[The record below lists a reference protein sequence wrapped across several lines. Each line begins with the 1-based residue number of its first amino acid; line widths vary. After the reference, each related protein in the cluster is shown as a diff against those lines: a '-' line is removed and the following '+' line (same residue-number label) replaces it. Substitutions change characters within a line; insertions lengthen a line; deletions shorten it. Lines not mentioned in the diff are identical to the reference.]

1 MNSAFD
7 PASPFLG
14 NFAKIMKKL
23 MKLIFFYCGT
33 ICNYTKIV
41 INYWK

>member
-23 MKLIFFYCGT
+23 MKLIFF
-33 ICNYTKIV
+33 IV
-41 INYWK
+41 VQFVIIPK